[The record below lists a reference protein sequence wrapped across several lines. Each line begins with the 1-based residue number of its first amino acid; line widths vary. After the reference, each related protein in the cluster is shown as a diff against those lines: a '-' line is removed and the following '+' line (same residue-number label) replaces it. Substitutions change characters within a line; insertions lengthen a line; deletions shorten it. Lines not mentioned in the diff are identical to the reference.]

1 MSELKIVE
9 QDGALVVD
17 SRLVAERL
25 GIQHESFLKTVD
37 TYQDQIEMAFGAIRF
52 EIGSRAD
59 GNLGGKQ
66 PRYALLTEDQATLVV
81 TFSRNTSQVVECKVE
96 LVQKFSEAK
105 RLLEQY
111 RVERPEPRR
120 LHTDVY
126 IKRLESVSEHE
137 VADHLWTI
145 FRESAEV
152 LLFVEKE
159 LRVPVNQ
166 MDLCDGSIG
175 RHWSTYRVGNSW
187 AMNSGTYIH
196 NFQDR
201 RGPRECLAYEV
212 SELPH
217 FRRWLREIYLPDHL
231 PSYLADK
238 YGKKAVL
245 QMYREIDAL
254 TPRIEQVTAEKR
266 FSQKQENLYQQ
277 FLAARQVLALR
288 KAS

>member
-1 MSELKIVE
+1 MAEIQVFEDGDELY
-9 QDGALVVD
+9 VD
-17 SRLVAERL
+17 SRLIAERL
-25 GIQHESFLKTVD
+25 QIQHESFLRTVD
-37 TYQDQIEMAFGAIRF
+37 NYKDRVEEAFGGIRF
-52 EIGSRAD
+52 EIGVPD
-59 GNLGGKQ
+59 KPTGNP
-66 PRYALLTEDQATLVV
+66 PRYALLTEEQATLVM
-81 TFSRNTSQVVECKVE
+81 TFSRNTPQVVECKVE

-105 RLLEQY
+105 KLLEEY
-111 RVERPEPRR
+111 RVDRPQPKQ

-159 LRVPVNQ
+159 LRVPVNK

-175 RHWSTYRVGNSW
+175 RHWSAYRVGNSW
-187 AMNSGTYIH
+187 AMNSGTYTH

-254 TPRIEQVTAEKR
+254 TPQIEEVTAEKR
-266 FSQKQENLYQQ
+266 FSQKQEDLYQQ
-277 FLAARQVLALR
+277 FRAARQVLALR